1 MNRPDDSVARHRLT
15 WDLIPGVVNGR
26 VSEEEHR
33 SVDEHLQSCG
43 DCREEY
49 EFQRRLHGVLQA
61 DGTVERDPQPALQR
75 LWTRIDALDE
85 RARSEPAA
93 PGIGETKLRP
103 QIRTRYL
110 ARTLAA
116 AVFVEAIGLAFL
128 GQALWGHAEP
138 AAYRTLTT
146 PTTSTQRPTIRAVLA
161 PTLTV
166 GELHRLLGRLRLQI
180 VDGPTEAGVYSL
192 APAAAGN
199 AGANVLAELRA
210 DPGVRFAEPLDPVS
224 GQPQ

>member
-1 MNRPDDSVARHRLT
+1 MNRPDDPVARHRLT
-15 WDLIPGVVNGR
+15 WDLIPWVVNGR
-26 VSEEEHR
+26 VSDEER
-33 SVDEHLQSCG
+33 RDVDEHLQSCG

-49 EFQRRLHGVLQA
+49 EFQSRLHGALQA

-75 LWTRIDALDE
+75 LWTRIDASA
-85 RARSEPAA
+85 RAEPAA
-93 PGIGETKLRP
+93 SGIGETKLRP
-103 QIRTRYL
+103 RIRTRYL
-110 ARTLAA
+110 ARTLTA

-128 GQALWGHAEP
+128 GQALWRQAEP

-161 PTLTV
+161 PTFTL

-199 AGANVLAELRA
+199 AGANALAELRA